1 MSDEEFLIQLREA
14 FVVEAQEHLQAV
26 TNGLLGLEQR
36 PAADRRRELVETT
49 FREAHSLKGAARAVG
64 RTDIESVC
72 QEMES
77 IFADWKERAP
87 EISAAQFDVLNRSV
101 DLVARLIPFSETVQ
115 APAETSAIEALVD
128 QLRSLSTA
136 GETNASVLPARA
148 KAKAAKPPRASKT
161 REVRKKAVA
170 APALPPVAPLP
181 VPPAKNG
188 AGQNPGTAEP
198 KVSAP
203 ALPVADVERS
213 QATETIR
220 VSMAKMDSLLLQ
232 AEEMIAVKL
241 TARQRAAD
249 LHELEQ
255 SFDEWRT
262 RWTRVRDVSRKDGLA
277 SAGDHASPLNQFV
290 EWNQGFINA
299 MEKKVAALARC
310 ARQDERAA
318 GALVDELLND
328 AKKLVMLPC
337 ATVLDLFPKQV
348 RDLARD
354 EDKEV
359 DLIIQGREVELD
371 KRILEEMK
379 APLIHLVRNAI
390 DHGIEEPSERLGA
403 GKSKRS
409 TLNIT
414 VSQAEGNKVLVT
426 VSDDG
431 RGLQASKLRAS
442 AVRQGVLSAEDAERI
457 SDETA
462 LDLIFQSGVS
472 TSPIVTEVSGR
483 GLGMAIVREKV
494 LKLGGTIT
502 IESRAGRGTT
512 FRIQL
517 PVTLA
522 TFKGILVQAGGQT
535 FVIPVSSAERIK
547 RFRRKEIRT
556 VEGRETVPLDG
567 RAVAFVQL
575 ADVLEL
581 PKRGTDAPQ
590 EFIESVVLGTGE
602 GRIAFGVEAVLNEQE
617 VLVKNL
623 GKPLLRVRN
632 IAAATVLGSG
642 TPVLILNAA
651 DMLRSAV
658 RAASTSRYAP
668 APQADAGTKANRI
681 LVADD
686 SVTSRMLIK
695 NILET
700 SGYAVETATDG
711 LEALTSLRNRE
722 FDLLVS
728 DVEMPRMNG
737 FELTT
742 SVRADQKLNEM
753 PVVLVTA
760 LSSREDKER
769 GIDAGANAYIVKSS
783 FDQSDLLSVV
793 SKLI

>member
-1 MSDEEFLIQLREA
+1 MTDEEFLIQLRDA

-26 TNGLLGLEQR
+26 TAGLLDLEKR
-36 PAADRRRELVETT
+36 PSPDRARQLVEDT

-64 RTDIESVC
+64 RTDIESIF

-87 EISAAQFDVLNRSV
+87 RISAAQFDVLNRSV
-101 DLVARLIPFSETVQ
+101 DLVARLIVLPEIAT
-115 APAETSAIEALVD
+115 APDDTKAIESLAA
-128 QLRSLSTA
+128 QLRGIIATGDATIGKKRQAA
-136 GETNASVLPARA
+136 G
-148 KAKAAKPPRASKT
+148 KQPR
-161 REVRKKAVA
+161 EKKAA
-170 APALPPVAPLP
+170 APAPAPVSEVKVEPVAMASPAP
-181 VPPAKNG
+181 VPVTPA
-188 AGQNPGTAEP
+188 PHESDRP
-198 KVSAP
+198 
-203 ALPVADVERS
+203 
-213 QATETIR
+213 QAAETIR

-232 AEEMIAVKL
+232 AEEMIALKL
-241 TARQRAAD
+241 MAGQRAMDLREMEAVFQEWRARWD
-249 LHELEQ
+249 RLHE
-255 SFDEWRT
+255 T
-262 RWTRVRDVSRKDGLA
+262 PKGRD
-277 SAGDHASPLNQFV
+277 SAAVLQKSAAMGEFL
-290 EWNQGFINA
+290 EWNHAF
-299 MEKKVAALARC
+299 MTSLEKKVANLARS
-310 ARQDERAA
+310 ARHDERGAA
-318 GALVDELLND
+318 GLVDELLNK

-337 ATVLDLFPKQV
+337 ATLLDVFPKQV

-359 DLIIQGREVELD
+359 DLVIHGREVELD

-379 APLIHLVRNAI
+379 APLIHLVRNAV
-390 DHGIEEPSERLGA
+390 DHGIEQPGDRIRC
-403 GKSKRS
+403 GKPARS

-414 VSQAEGNKVLVT
+414 VSQAEGNKVLVSI
-426 VSDDG
+426 SDDG
-431 RGLQASKLRAS
+431 RGLQPAKLRAS
-442 AVRQGVLSAEDAERI
+442 AVKSGVLSAEEAART
-457 SDETA
+457 SDEAA
-462 LDLIFQSGVS
+462 LQLIFQSGVS

-502 IESRAGRGTT
+502 IDSHEGQGTT
-512 FRIQL
+512 FRILL

-522 TFKGILVQAGGQT
+522 TFKGILVQASGQT

-547 RFRRKEIRT
+547 RFQRQGIKT
-556 VEGRETVPLDG
+556 VEGRETVELDG
-567 RAVAFVQL
+567 RAVAFVSL
-575 ADVLEL
+575 AHVLGL
-581 PKRGTDAPQ
+581 PRRASDASQ
-590 EFIESVVLGTGE
+590 VYVESVVLGSGD
-602 GRIAFGVEAVLNEQE
+602 GRIAFGVDAVLNEQE

-623 GKPLLRVRN
+623 GAPLLRVRN

-642 TPVLILNAA
+642 TPVLILNTA
-651 DMLRSAV
+651 DLLRSAV
-658 RAASTSRYAP
+658 RTASTSRYVPAP
-668 APQADAGTKANRI
+668 APDRESKPNRV

-695 NILET
+695 NVLET

-711 LEALTSLRNRE
+711 LEALTTLRNRQ

-742 SVRADQKLNEM
+742 HVRADQQLNEM

-769 GIDAGANAYIVKSS
+769 GIDAGANAYIVKGS
-783 FDQSDLLSVV
+783 FDQSDLLSVI